1 MPAKKD
7 NEEPLSLSLLAM
19 FQHIILVVYRRDDTS
34 IPRYDIKTIIDVS
47 LVNLDYTS
55 SSFFFKKPFDEK
67 SEESDGWKL
76 LNPFSIQC
84 LPIRLDHPL

>member
-1 MPAKKD
+1 MK
-7 NEEPLSLSLLAM
+7 NLSLSLSLLAM

-34 IPRYDIKTIIDVS
+34 IPRYDIKTIIDVRGS

-55 SSFFFKKPFDEK
+55 FFLFRSFKKPFDEK

>member
-1 MPAKKD
+1 
-7 NEEPLSLSLLAM
+7 M

-34 IPRYDIKTIIDVS
+34 IPHYDIKTIIDVRGS